1 MSAVAPI
8 LGLAP
13 SLLFSLVMSTSTAAS
28 LPEPSIRTTVP
39 ARAVA
44 ELLQFV
50 LEARDPTAVRQ
61 RAVAG
66 LGLLL
71 EVAWAKFDVDEV
83 PAGACTMEFDD
94 PASGVQFLT
103 VALRDPDDVDARQTV
118 DGLLQTIRTV
128 HVRAVEEAQ
137 LRAAAHTDALTGL
150 WNRRGFEPFIDQAL
164 ARSTRTGEDVTLML
178 CDVDYFKRIND
189 TYGHGVGDRA
199 LAAVAEALVSVIRP
213 TDAAARLG
221 GDEMSVLLAGCNA
234 QGARVVARRIRDALL
249 RVQQEANLPASVT
262 LSIGIADTRAMSA
275 DALTQ
280 RAVGHLMAAADEALY
295 QAKAEGRD
303 RAVCHPDCFTPVP
316 LEDDPTAPIQLRPV
330 PTADGRSWTAA

>member
-1 MSAVAPI
+1 
-8 LGLAP
+8 
-13 SLLFSLVMSTSTAAS
+13 MSTSTAAN

-50 LEARDPTAVRQ
+50 LEARDPKMVRQ

-71 EVAWAKFDVDEV
+71 EVAWAKFGAEEV
-83 PAGACTMEFDD
+83 PAGACSIEFDD
-94 PASGVQFLT
+94 PKAGVQFLT

-118 DGLLQTIRTV
+118 DGLLQTIRTI

-199 LAAVAEALVSVIRP
+199 LSAVAEALASVIRP

-234 QGARVVARRIRDALL
+234 QGARVVARRIRDALV
-249 RVQQEANLPASVT
+249 RIQREADLPESVT
-262 LSIGIADTRAMSA
+262 LSIGIADTRAMTA

-303 RAVCHPDCFTPVP
+303 CAVCHPDCFTPVP

-330 PTADGRSWTAA
+330 PAAGGRSSTAA